1 MKKFFKMKWISFIFI
16 LGLSTFVHADSKSL
30 VKKES
35 TGVALSSKQINQI
48 ERKIKKSEN
57 SLDVITSIILKELDD
72 VEGLSDEE
80 VLIRREMVIRAYLDL
95 QEKIK
100 ENEDFLKTKI
110 REKFSEYDEIEA
122 LLVYYD
128 EQKKELEVL
137 LEEQG
142 DPFRGVVGENTS
154 LVYSPSQ
161 LKQIRRQLIDIFTLE
176 NLMVQFHQ
184 GLVRYERNKKWLVS
198 LSRIM
203 LGISMMVIDSNP
215 LVPAVLLFWNI
226 TLPVYLT
233 SKNKIYLDS
242 KIESLKNKG
251 AQGLRDSK
259 ANQRALADPNTEK
272 CSLIFQALRMG
283 NLPAE

>member
-1 MKKFFKMKWISFIFI
+1 
-16 LGLSTFVHADSKSL
+16 
-30 VKKES
+30 
-35 TGVALSSKQINQI
+35 
-48 ERKIKKSEN
+48 
-57 SLDVITSIILKELDD
+57 IILKELDD

-122 LLVYYD
+122 LLAYYD

-176 NLMVQFHQ
+176 NLIVQFHK
-184 GLVRYERNKKWLVS
+184 GLVRYERNEKIFLWAEFILFFGS
-198 LSRIM
+198 L
-203 LGISMMVIDSNP
+203 
-215 LVPAVLLFWNI
+215 
-226 TLPVYLT
+226 LT
-233 SKNKIYLDS
+233 SYFYSDVRVAFYLIVSGAFLHVNKNRNRRNNIDKKQIKNKKKQS
-242 KIESLKNKG
+242 AKR
-251 AQGLRDSK
+251 LRRLRI
-259 ANQRALADPNTEK
+259 NQRALADPNTEK
-272 CSLIFQALRMG
+272 CSLIFQALVMRTIDS
-283 NLPAE
+283 

>member
-110 REKFSEYDEIEA
+110 KEKFSEYDDEVA
-122 LLVYYD
+122 LADYNEEL
-128 EQKKELEVL
+128 KKELEAL
-137 LEEQG
+137 LEEEG
-142 DPFRGVVGENTS
+142 DLFRGVVEENTS

-161 LKQIRRQLIDIFTLE
+161 LKKIRRQLIDIFTLE
-176 NLMVQFHQ
+176 NLMVQFQ
-184 GLVRYERNKKWLVS
+184 NGLDLQKRNKRL
-198 LSRIM
+198 LFFTYF
-203 LGISMMVIDSNP
+203 
-215 LVPAVLLFWNI
+215 VLLFGS
-226 TLPVYLT
+226 TLTFHVPEISLAFFFSVVVLFGYE
-233 SKNKIYLDS
+233 KFKIKTDS
-242 KIESLKNKG
+242 EIKFLEKRVS
-251 AQGLRDSK
+251 QYLRDSK